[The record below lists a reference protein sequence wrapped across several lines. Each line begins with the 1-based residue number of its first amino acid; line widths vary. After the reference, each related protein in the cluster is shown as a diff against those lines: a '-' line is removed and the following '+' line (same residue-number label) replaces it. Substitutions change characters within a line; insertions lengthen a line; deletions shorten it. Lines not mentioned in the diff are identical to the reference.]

1 MTREQSSGA
10 GAIEHLPHPVGIGK
24 FLDDPRY
31 LGNGGRWPAIR
42 DEETR
47 IVKRDPT
54 EIALA
59 WGTGAGKT
67 ALGADLFCY
76 YAYCILPGIADGSFF
91 ERYELRGDKPV
102 FFFCLATRT
111 EQARDNFFAEVRGR
125 IEHSP
130 WFQEHFPPDE
140 RVHSRI
146 VFTRNDER
154 LPLII
159 EPLGSSERGP
169 LAYDC
174 YCCAIDEAG
183 WFVESEGKLGDL
195 AENLYHRIRSRMI
208 GRFLGAGVLMNLSAP
223 RYVDDFVQRRVRQI
237 ETSGDERLYAS
248 RKALWETRPQL
259 IAELKDG
266 KWLELPH
273 PDTGLLTRIP
283 MSLQTA
289 FESNAD
295 MAWRDFGAVPVGAFT
310 PLDPK
315 ATVFLRKCATL
326 PGPSHEPEEGAQYYV
341 HGDIGLTK
349 DACAVAMVH
358 VCDFT
363 WDNEPIVAVDRVE
376 IVPRRP
382 DTGQVEIEDVKRLVL
397 GWRDEGYLISQASF
411 DQFQSVD
418 LCQRLSRM
426 GVPTKSVSVDAT
438 TEAYDR
444 LKVLVHE
451 GRFRRFTGTS
461 AAETFEREY
470 RSLELVQGVKVDHP
484 PGGSKDVADAVAG
497 AASEAVKA
505 LGASDGHIGFGV
517 L

>member
-1 MTREQSSGA
+1 MKRDQSSGA
-10 GAIEHLPHPVGIGK
+10 GATEHLPHPVRIEQ
-24 FLDDPRY
+24 FLGDPEY
-31 LGNGGRWPAIR
+31 LGDDGRWPAIQ
-42 DEETR
+42 DEEIQ

-76 YAYCILPGIADGSFF
+76 YAHRILPGIADGSFF
-91 ERYELRGDKPV
+91 QEYELRGDKPI
-102 FFFCLATRT
+102 FFFCLATRV
-111 EQARDNFFAEVRGR
+111 EQARDNFFAEVSGR
-125 IEHSP
+125 IARSP
-130 WFQEHFPPDE
+130 WFRKHFPPDE
-140 RVHSRI
+140 RVHSRVI
-146 VFTRNDER
+146 FTWKGER
-154 LPLII
+154 LPLVIQ
-159 EPLGSSERGP
+159 PLGCSERGP

-195 AENLYHRIRSRMI
+195 AANLYHRIRSRI
-208 GRFLGAGVLMNLSAP
+208 SSRFLGHGILMNLSAP

-237 ETSGDERLYAS
+237 EKSADERLYAS
-248 RKALWETRPQL
+248 RKALWETHPQL

-266 KWLELPH
+266 KWLEVPH
-273 PDTGLLTRIP
+273 PDTGLLTRVP
-283 MSLQTA
+283 MSLQSA

-295 MAWRDFGAVPVGAFT
+295 MAWRDFGAIPVGAFT

-326 PGPSHEPEEGAQYYV
+326 PGPSSGADPGAVYYV
-341 HGDIGLTK
+341 HGDIGLTR

-358 VCDFT
+358 VCGFT
-363 WDNEPIVAVDRVE
+363 SDKEPIVALDRVE
-376 IVPRRP
+376 VVPRRP
-382 DTGQVEIEDVKRLVL
+382 DTGQVEIEDVKRLIL
-397 GWRDEGYLISQASF
+397 SWRDEGYQIAQASF
-411 DQFQSVD
+411 DRFQSAD
-418 LCQRLSRM
+418 LRQRLQRM
-426 GVPTKSVSVDAT
+426 GVTAKLVSVDRGID
-438 TEAYDR
+438 AYNR
-444 LKVLVHE
+444 LRALLHE
-451 GRFRRFTGTS
+451 GRFRHFTGTP

-470 RSLELVQGVKVDHP
+470 RSLELVEGVKVDHQ

-505 LGASDGHIGFGV
+505 LGASDGHIGFQM